1 MGKTQETT
9 EKEYRLGDL
18 IDIFDLWKIDVT
30 NQDNQKW
37 CMSLENFTD
46 QYMLSYISDKNI
58 GPGNYLVS
66 SHITEPCLMA
76 ALTGNRFRVARL
88 STMNGLEDGVWV
100 DRIPYFA
107 FRIKNHNLVSED
119 YLLRELISDRLSE
132 QLENVAKTNE
142 QAHKIDDLIDKS
154 DLLNLVIKLPSLEV
168 QDVLVKND
176 ILTLLQDLMAEK
188 QEDFENY
195 QKDIHLKKHAV
206 GQTLF
211 NLNNW
216 WNTLQKARAEHNG
229 TLDDKIQ
236 VGKLRPISVGDIYNR
251 ISESLNILSNQI
263 NTFTIGDGMETED
276 IALAPFISEYMAT
289 HQSPMFKFEFD
300 EMGKYA
306 VEDFKIKGEVVLHK
320 GDPLLYLVFPRQA
333 LTQIFDNIVSNAC
346 SHGFSGIED
355 KNNTIRIEYNSIGST
370 CIVTV
375 SNNGKPLQ
383 KGMSEEKVFMYGG
396 STAVG
401 TDGHNGLGA
410 FQIRNLMSRFGGSAT
425 IECDD
430 NAAYPFAYLLTFHN
444 CISYK

>member
-1 MGKTQETT
+1 MENTHETI
-9 EKEYRLGDL
+9 KKNYHLGDL
-18 IDIFDLWKIDVT
+18 IEIFDLWKIDVT
-30 NQDNQKW
+30 NQDSQKW

-46 QYMLSYISDKNI
+46 QYMLSYVTDKNL
-58 GPGNYLVS
+58 GAGNYLVS

-76 ALTGNRFRVARL
+76 ALTENKFRVARL
-88 STMNGLEDGVWV
+88 SSMSGLEDGIWV

-107 FRIKNHNLVSED
+107 FRVKNHNLVSED
-119 YLLRELISDRLSE
+119 YLLRELISDEVSE
-132 QLENVAKTNE
+132 QLSKVAKVND
-142 QAHKIDDLIDKS
+142 QAHKISDLIDKE
-154 DLLNLVIKLPSLEV
+154 DLLRLNIALPTLEI
-168 QDVLVKND
+168 QDMLVKND
-176 ILTLLQDLMAEK
+176 MLTLLQDLMAEK
-188 QEDFENY
+188 QEDFEHY

-216 WNTLQKARAEHNG
+216 WNTLLKARSENNG
-229 TLDDKIQ
+229 VLTDETTI
-236 VGKLRPISVGDIYNR
+236 GKFRPVSVGSIYNR

-276 IALAPFISEYMAT
+276 IALAPFISEYIQT

-306 VEDFKIKGEVVLHK
+306 TEDFKIKGESVLHK
-320 GDPLLYLVFPRQA
+320 GDPLIYLVFPKQA

-346 SHGFSGIED
+346 SHGFSGTED
-355 KNNTIRIEYNSIGST
+355 KNNTVRISYNSMGST
-370 CIVTV
+370 CTVTV
-375 SNNGKPLQ
+375 ANNGKPLH
-383 KGMSEEKVFMYGG
+383 KDMSEEKVFMYGG

-410 FQIRNLMSRFGGSAT
+410 FQIRNLMSRFGGSAN
-425 IECDD
+425 IDCDD
-430 NAAYPFAYLLTFHN
+430 PDFPFAYVLTFHN

>member
-1 MGKTQETT
+1 MGKTNETNI
-9 EKEYRLGDL
+9 EKYHLGDL
-18 IDIFDLWKIDVT
+18 IEIFDLWKIDVT
-30 NQDNQKW
+30 NQDSQKW

-46 QYMLSYISDKNI
+46 QYMLSYVNDKNLNS
-58 GPGNYLVS
+58 GNYLVS

-76 ALTGNRFRVARL
+76 ALNGNKFRVARL
-88 STMNGLEDGVWV
+88 SSMSGLEDGIWV

-107 FRIKNHNLVSED
+107 FRVKNHNLVSED
-119 YLLRELISDRLSE
+119 YLLRELISEEVSE
-132 QLENVAKTNE
+132 QVEKVAKKND
-142 QAHKIDDLIDKS
+142 QAHKISDLIDKE
-154 DLLNLVIKLPSLEV
+154 DLLGLEISLPTLEI
-168 QDVLVKND
+168 QDMLVKND
-176 ILTLLQDLMAEK
+176 MLALLQDLMAEK
-188 QEDFENY
+188 QQDFEHY

-216 WNTLQKARAEHNG
+216 WNTLLKARSERNG
-229 TLDDKIQ
+229 VLNDNDTI
-236 VGKLRPISVGDIYNR
+236 GKFRPVSLGSIYNR

-263 NTFTIGDGMETED
+263 NTFTIGDGMEVED
-276 IALAPFISEYMAT
+276 IALAPFISEYIAT

-306 VEDFKIKGEVVLHK
+306 TEDFKIKGESVLHK
-320 GDPLLYLVFPRQA
+320 GDPLLYLVFPKQA

-346 SHGFSGIED
+346 SHGFSGLED
-355 KNNTIRIEYNSIGST
+355 MNNTVRISYNSMGST
-370 CIVTV
+370 CVVTIA
-375 SNNGKPLQ
+375 NNGKPLH
-383 KGMSEEKVFMYGG
+383 KDMSEEKVFMYGG

-425 IECDD
+425 IDCNE
-430 NAAYPFAYLLTFHN
+430 AEFPFAYVLTFHN